1 MGEAP
6 AAGTMDLDTIRSRM
20 SELNRI
26 HTNYSH
32 ISDSNPLDSRSLF
45 QEFSHHLQSRVN
57 QILSQYS
64 DVESLE
70 ADDLDAYLGHLKK
83 ELNLVESENAKISNE
98 IEALT
103 RTYVEDSNQLESDLE
118 VLKHSVD
125 FVASQ
130 GLKRAEAGALVD
142 YSSSVED
149 QLDSRTAHGD
159 NNFEI
164 LDLNYQTQKNKITL
178 KSLQDLD
185 YTFKRF
191 EAIEKIEDA
200 LTGLKVID
208 FEGNCIRLSLS
219 TFIPNLEGLL
229 CEQKIEAVNEPSE
242 LNHEL
247 LIEVMDQSMEL
258 KNVEIFPND
267 VYLGE
272 IIDAAKSSRKL
283 FSHMSILETRSSLEW
298 FVRKVQD
305 KIILC
310 ALRQSIVKGA
320 NKSRHSLEYLDRD
333 EIIVAHMVGGV
344 DAYIKVCQG
353 WPVSNNAL
361 KLKSLKSSDQ
371 QSKGIS
377 LSFLCKVEEMA
388 NSLDVSIRKNISS
401 FVDAIEEILVQQ
413 MQSKLHVVDV
423 PGK

>member
-130 GLKRAEAGALVD
+130 IERYSEMDWLIEMCSIVFPRIHRGDTRGREESRVCCLSRFWKGGVGMVVGAFEESYGVGGFQGRRLKILRRERAFIEVVGPMQMWLQRKD
-142 YSSSVED
+142 LGTELCC
-149 QLDSRTAHGD
+149 QLENG
-159 NNFEI
+159 
-164 LDLNYQTQKNKITL
+164 
-178 KSLQDLD
+178 
-185 YTFKRF
+185 
-191 EAIEKIEDA
+191 
-200 LTGLKVID
+200 
-208 FEGNCIRLSLS
+208 
-219 TFIPNLEGLL
+219 
-229 CEQKIEAVNEPSE
+229 SE
-242 LNHEL
+242 L
-247 LIEVMDQSMEL
+247 
-258 KNVEIFPND
+258 
-267 VYLGE
+267 
-272 IIDAAKSSRKL
+272 
-283 FSHMSILETRSSLEW
+283 
-298 FVRKVQD
+298 
-305 KIILC
+305 
-310 ALRQSIVKGA
+310 
-320 NKSRHSLEYLDRD
+320 
-333 EIIVAHMVGGV
+333 
-344 DAYIKVCQG
+344 
-353 WPVSNNAL
+353 
-361 KLKSLKSSDQ
+361 
-371 QSKGIS
+371 
-377 LSFLCKVEEMA
+377 
-388 NSLDVSIRKNISS
+388 
-401 FVDAIEEILVQQ
+401 
-413 MQSKLHVVDV
+413 
-423 PGK
+423 

>member
-1 MGEAP
+1 MAHRAWIAKAGGSEREMGEAP
-6 AAGTMDLDTIRSRM
+6 AAETLDLDTIRSRM

-32 ISDSNPLDSRSLF
+32 ISDSNPLDPRNLF

-142 YSSSVED
+142 YSSSAED

-159 NNFEI
+159 NNFE
-164 LDLNYQTQKNKITL
+164 
-178 KSLQDLD
+178 DLD

-344 DAYIKVCQG
+344 DAFIKVCQG